1 MQVPQFVII
10 ADTFPPNRNS
20 GAVQLRDLSK
30 QMLNVGCKLTIIV
43 PNDSG
48 LQPITIDARG
58 QLTIIRIRLSALG
71 GNNLFRRAI
80 REMSMPFVMLWHLRR
95 STVWSEKFDGIIW
108 YSPSIF
114 LGPVA
119 HVLKWRSNC
128 KSYLIL
134 RDIFPDWAADLGI
147 IRKGLIYYFFKL
159 VAFYQYCL
167 ADTIGVQTASALRLF
182 EWKER
187 RSKGSVEVLENWL
200 GKEGNKVCPINIGNT
215 PLRGRTILVYAGNM
229 GEAQNVFRLLSL
241 AQATQEREDIG
252 FLMVGRGT
260 QAQQLKDDAKRK
272 NITNML
278 FHEQIEPDEV
288 PSLFAQCAIGLV
300 LLDPKFK
307 SHNIPGKFL
316 AYIQSGLP
324 IFAMLNPNNDLFAV
338 ISNNDVGL
346 ASDSDN
352 IDHLKNQLY
361 SLVDK
366 IKQDKKIKQRCLNL
380 FESHYGVEKAVYQI
394 LGALGV
400 SNAKSHP
407 DCLGNEKRV
416 L

>member
-10 ADTFPPNRNS
+10 ADTFPPNKNS

-30 QMLNVGCKLTIIV
+30 QLVAIGCKLTIIV
-43 PNDSG
+43 PDDAG
-48 LQPITIDARG
+48 LKPITIDAKG
-58 QLTIIRIRLSALG
+58 LLTIMRIRLPTSG

-80 REMSMPFVMLWHLRR
+80 REISMPFIMLWHLRR
-95 STVWSEKFDGIIW
+95 STVWSDKYNGVIW

-119 HVLKWRSNC
+119 HVLKRRSTC

-187 RSKGSVEVLENWL
+187 RSKGSIEVLENWL

-229 GEAQNVFRLLSL
+229 GEAQNVLRILPL
-241 AQATQEREDIG
+241 AKAVEEREDIG
-252 FLMVGRGT
+252 FLMIGRGT
-260 QAQQLKDDAKRK
+260 QAQQLRDDAERN

-278 FHEQIEPDEV
+278 FYEQIEPDEV
-288 PSLFAQCAIGLV
+288 PSLFDQCAIGLV
-300 LLDPKFK
+300 LLDHKFK

-324 IFAMLNPNNDLFAV
+324 VFAMINPNNDLFAV

-346 ASDSDN
+346 VTDDNN

-361 SLVDK
+361 SLVDQ
-366 IKQDKKIKQRCLNL
+366 IKQDKEIKQRCLKL
-380 FESHYGVEKAVYQI
+380 FESRYGVGKAADQI
-394 LGALGV
+394 LDALGV
-400 SNAKSHP
+400 SNTNSLP
-407 DCLGNEKRV
+407 DCLRKKERIS
-416 L
+416 